1 MIPPRARQEMEIVAA
16 VPIRKEGMERP
27 SATTN
32 VVRNQKY
39 LEEIKVPGITVVT
52 AVPMPKSVEKAY
64 AQLSLSEF
72 TKPIKPIEV

>member
-1 MIPPRARQEMEIVAA
+1 
-16 VPIRKEGMERP
+16 
-27 SATTN
+27 
-32 VVRNQKY
+32 
-39 LEEIKVPGITVVT
+39 VT